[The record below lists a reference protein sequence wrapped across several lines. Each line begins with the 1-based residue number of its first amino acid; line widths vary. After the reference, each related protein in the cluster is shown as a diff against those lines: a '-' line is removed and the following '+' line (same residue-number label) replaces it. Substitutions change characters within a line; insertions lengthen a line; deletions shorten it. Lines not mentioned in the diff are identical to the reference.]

1 MIKWD
6 INSTRIRKSEDP
18 WWNGEEGLTTP
29 AAPAVIAIG
38 AVTALKPEE
47 HITGIVTAREIEYAA
62 ANVGAACKYTV
73 WAIYMY
79 YWWWKWWF
87 LPFQSFILFH
97 CKFNMIVST
106 FSIKPRTPGFEG
118 VEHFPPSVWITSTPS
133 RCRSSASLPCSS
145 STSQETIAFE
155 YKRIGLK
162 MLFSECILSEDF
174 SQIKIF

>member
-1 MIKWD
+1 MPLLTWVLPV
-6 INSTRIRKSEDP
+6 NIRFEQFTCIIGDENDGFFLFSE
-18 WWNGEEGLTTP
+18 
-29 AAPAVIAIG
+29 
-38 AVTALKPEE
+38 
-47 HITGIVTAREIEYAA
+47 
-62 ANVGAACKYTV
+62 
-73 WAIYMY
+73 
-79 YWWWKWWF
+79 
-87 LPFQSFILFH
+87 FILFH